1 MVADLCCGIGG
12 NLTALAAGAR
22 RVVGVDTDLDALRFA
37 GHNTGGLAAKTDVA
51 LVRGDVRHL
60 R

>member
-1 MVADLCCGIGG
+1 M
-12 NLTALAAGAR
+12 
-22 RVVGVDTDLDALRFA
+22 VGVDTDLDALRFA